1 MPLLGGIQCTE
12 MRLSPSE
19 VQHRLQKT
27 ESESFDGAVSALRR
41 SAVVIA
47 GFNTA
52 GFAVTAL
59 TQSHKITDLT
69 VRPSTLL
76 TSAMLIQMPLH
87 TRVARMT
94 LSVSHACHMSMYNLL

>member
-1 MPLLGGIQCTE
+1 VVNHHVGQA
-12 MRLSPSE
+12 SE
-19 VQHRLQKT
+19 RRPPARDFVMLV
-27 ESESFDGAVSALRR
+27 AVHALKR

-69 VRPSTLL
+69 VCLPTDHLYLHSDALACSPGLAAQLRLL
-76 TSAMLIQMPLH
+76 SASCKVH
-87 TRVARMT
+87 
-94 LSVSHACHMSMYNLL
+94 SSDLLKQQ

>member
-1 MPLLGGIQCTE
+1 MPLLGGIQCGE
-12 MRLSPSE
+12 MRLSPSK
-19 VQHRLQKT
+19 VQYRLHKT
-27 ESESFDGAVSALRR
+27 HINFRHGAVSALRR

-69 VRPSTLL
+69 VRLSSLL
-76 TSAMLIQMPLH
+76 WSANSAQIPLH
-87 TRVARMT
+87 EP
-94 LSVSHACHMSMYNLL
+94 HA